1 MPQNYPSLKRLIEHR
16 IVFGI
21 SFGRLEPKWKSFEI
35 KPPLTYKNLST
46 SLAKS
51 ELKLKSPFSQLQT
64 IGLCDV
70 MIAGCC
76 TVVNKITA
84 VKVAVPMNYGESAL

>member
-1 MPQNYPSLKRLIEHR
+1 VKIFRDEATFDLQ
-16 IVFGI
+16 
-21 SFGRLEPKWKSFEI
+21 KSSKI
-35 KPPLTYKNLST
+35 Q
-46 SLAKS
+46 S

>member
-1 MPQNYPSLKRLIEHR
+1 MEHYL
-16 IVFGI
+16 GDW
-21 SFGRLEPKWKSFEI
+21 SQSGKSSKI
-35 KPPLTYKNLST
+35 KSPLTYKNLS
-46 SLAKS
+46 KS
-51 ELKLKSPFSQLQT
+51 FAIFQAELKLKSPFSQLQT

-76 TVVNKITA
+76 SAVVNKITA

>member
-1 MPQNYPSLKRLIEHR
+1 MAHYLGDWSQSENLLRLSHLWPTKIYQN
-16 IVFGI
+16 
-21 SFGRLEPKWKSFEI
+21 
-35 KPPLTYKNLST
+35 PLQFFQ
-46 SLAKS
+46 S

-76 TVVNKITA
+76 TAVVNKITA

>member
-1 MPQNYPSLKRLIEHR
+1 MDKNR
-16 IVFGI
+16 IFSGTL
-21 SFGRLEPKWKSFEI
+21 FGRLEPKWKSSEI
-35 KPPLTYKNLST
+35 KPPLAYKNLAK
-46 SLAKS
+46 SLAIFQS

>member
-1 MPQNYPSLKRLIEHR
+1 MVSYFGDWSQSENLLRLT
-16 IVFGI
+16 
-21 SFGRLEPKWKSFEI
+21 S
-35 KPPLTYKNLST
+35 PLTYKNLST

-51 ELKLKSPFSQLQT
+51 ELKLKSPFSRLQT

-70 MIAGCC
+70 MIDGCC
-76 TVVNKITA
+76 TAVVNKITA

>member
-1 MPQNYPSLKRLIEHR
+1 MKIFRDEATFDLQ
-16 IVFGI
+16 
-21 SFGRLEPKWKSFEI
+21 KSSKI
-35 KPPLTYKNLST
+35 Q
-46 SLAKS
+46 S

-70 MIAGCC
+70 MIAGFC